1 MSTKFSA
8 HAQALGYL
16 YQVRYALLL
25 LLKSEDYD
33 SQIYVEK
40 LDDIEFDQDGT
51 SSELIQMKHHSKEGN
66 LTDSSSDVWKTLRVW
81 SEAILDEHVDPSTTK
96 FSLITNQ
103 VASENTAS
111 SKLTFNHEFRDVE
124 GAQSILT
131 EIAATSN
138 SDSNKKSY
146 EQFKA
151 LSPYQQRAL
160 LKNTYVLDC
169 SENIIE
175 TEDSIL
181 YQLRL
186 TARPEVIKPLFERL
200 EGIWFDK
207 VIKHLKSES
216 MYPLTF
222 REIQDNINDLQE
234 QLQRDN
240 LPIDF
245 HDLIAPNEEELSSK
259 ERVFVEQL
267 KLVSVGNSRIEKA
280 ISDYYKAF
288 QQRSKWVRDELILI
302 DELES
307 YENRLIDEWERKFE
321 IIKED
326 SGDEE
331 SDIAIRKEG
340 RGLFNWV
347 EQENNIQIRPKCD
360 EPYIIRGSYHMLS
373 NQLKVGW
380 HMQFYERLKHL
391 LSKSLEER
399 V

>member
-1 MSTKFSA
+1 MTSKFSA

-25 LLKSEDYD
+25 LLKPEDYD
-33 SQIYVEK
+33 SQIYIEK

-51 SSELIQMKHHSKEGN
+51 PSELIQMKHHSTKGN
-66 LTDSSSDVWKTLRVW
+66 LTDASADIWKTLRVW
-81 SEAILDEHVDPSTTK
+81 SEAILDGHVNPLSTT

-103 VASENTAS
+103 VASEDSAV
-111 SKLTFNHEFRDVE
+111 SKLTYDSDIRDIE
-124 GAQSILT
+124 GALEILL
-131 EIAATSN
+131 EIAKTSTN
-138 SDSNKKSY
+138 NTNKKAY
-146 EQFKA
+146 EQFIA
-151 LSPYQQRAL
+151 LSDYQKKAL
-160 LKNTYVLDC
+160 LKSTYILDC
-169 SENIIE
+169 SEDIIE
-175 TEDSIL
+175 TEDKIL

-186 TARPEVIKPLFERL
+186 ATRPEVIKPLYERL

-207 VIKHLKSES
+207 VINHLKSES
-216 MYPLTF
+216 KHPITF

-245 HDLIAPNEEELSSK
+245 HDLIAPKEEDLNGR
-259 ERVFVEQL
+259 ERIFVEQL
-267 KLVSVGNSRIEKA
+267 KLVSVGNARIEKA

-288 QQRSKWVRDELILI
+288 QQRSKWVRDELIMI
-302 DELES
+302 SELES
-307 YENRLIDEWERKFE
+307 YENRLVDEWGRKFE

-326 SGDEE
+326 LQDEE
-331 SDIAIRKEG
+331 SENAIKKEG

-347 EQENNIQIRPKCD
+347 DQENNIQIRPKCD
-360 EPYIIRGSYHMLS
+360 EPYIVRGSYHMLS
-373 NQLKVGW
+373 NQLNVGW

-391 LSKSLEER
+391 LSQTLEER